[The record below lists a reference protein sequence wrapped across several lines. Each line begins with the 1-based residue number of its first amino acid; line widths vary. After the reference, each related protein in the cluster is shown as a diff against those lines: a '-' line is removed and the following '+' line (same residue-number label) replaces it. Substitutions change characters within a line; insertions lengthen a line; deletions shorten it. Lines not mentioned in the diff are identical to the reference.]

1 MLRTVI
7 LMVALLAVSAC
18 GGGRDYSGPGTTW
31 SPGPAASAGGPAAG
45 VAVVRRGD
53 SLYRI
58 ARRNGVPL
66 RELITLNRLSPPY
79 RIHPGQKL
87 LLPGEKHHV
96 VRRGDSLERIARRYG
111 VSARRLAAAN
121 GIDPPYRIYPGQ
133 GLRLPGSGRVV
144 GYRIAKR
151 PAPPPRRAKSGPPR
165 SVSLA
170 PPPPRAGKRFLW
182 PVRGPV
188 ALGFGNRGKGVRND
202 GINILARR
210 GTGVRATE
218 NGVVAYSGNA
228 VRGFGN
234 LVLIKHAGGWMSAYA
249 HNDVLLVRTGQKVR
263 RGETISRVGS
273 TGSVSRPQ
281 LHFELRRGRRAVDPL
296 RYLGPPRR
304 SISALPADP
313 AAPRSGRPGPV

>member
-1 MLRTVI
+1 MLRTVV

-18 GGGRDYSGPGTTW
+18 GGGRDDYSA
-31 SPGPAASAGGPAAG
+31 GPARDPAPAAGAAGPEAG

-53 SLYRI
+53 TLYRI
-58 ARRNGVPL
+58 ARRHGVPL
-66 RELITLNRLSPPY
+66 RGLITLNRLGPPY

-87 LLPGEKHHV
+87 LLPGERQHV
-96 VRRGDSLERIARRYG
+96 VRRGDTVQRIARRHG
-111 VSARRLAAAN
+111 VPAGRLAAIN
-121 GIDPPYRIYPGQ
+121 GIEPPYRIYPGQ
-133 GLRLPGSGRVV
+133 ALRLAGAGRAAERRV
-144 GYRIAKR
+144 AKR
-151 PAPPPRRAKSGPPR
+151 PAPAPRRAQARPPR
-165 SVSLA
+165 TVALA
-170 PPPPRAGKRFLW
+170 RPPPRAGKRFLW
-182 PVRGPV
+182 PVQGPV
-188 ALGFGNRGKGVRND
+188 AVGFGNRGKGVRND

-210 GTGVRATE
+210 GAGVRAAE

-273 TGSVSRPQ
+273 TGSVGRPQ

-296 RYLGPPRR
+296 RYLGPPSR
-304 SISALPADP
+304 SISALPPGP
-313 AAPRSGRPGPV
+313 ASPRPARPGPG

>member
-1 MLRTVI
+1 MLRI
-7 LMVALLAVSAC
+7 VALVVASIAVSAC
-18 GGGRDYSGPGTTW
+18 GGGRDYSDYGTTRNA
-31 SPGPAASAGGPAAG
+31 GPAASAERSSAG
-45 VAVVRRGD
+45 VKVVRRGD
-53 SLYRI
+53 TLYRI

-66 RELITLNRLSPPY
+66 RELITLNRLVPPY
-79 RIHPGQKL
+79 RIQPGQML
-87 LLPGEKHHV
+87 LLPGERQHV
-96 VRRGDSLERIARRYG
+96 VRRGDTLQRIARRHG
-111 VSARRLAAAN
+111 VSTKRLAAVN
-121 GIDPPYRIYPGQ
+121 DIHPPYRIYPGQ
-133 GLRLPGSGRVV
+133 ALRLPGSGWAV
-144 GYRIAKR
+144 GYRVAQR

-170 PPPPRAGKRFLW
+170 PPPPRAAKRFLW

-188 ALGFGNRGKGVRND
+188 AIGFGNRGKGVRND

-210 GTGVRATE
+210 GTGVRAAE

-249 HNDVLLVRTGQKVR
+249 HNDVLLVRTGQTVR
-263 RGETISRVGS
+263 RGQTISRVGS

-296 RYLGPPRR
+296 RYLSPPSR

-313 AAPRSGRPGPV
+313 GSPRSGRPDPV